1 MIYHFLELNGAGHMQ
16 AGIHTNKHIKFFLEQ
31 GQVRENPVSSVYK
44 YVKKWK

>member
-1 MIYHFLELNGAGHMQ
+1 MIYHFLELKGAGHMQ
-16 AGIHTNKHIKFFLEQ
+16 AGIHTNKHITFLEQ